1 MTIEQLR
8 YLKKAL
14 AFVFSLVE
22 PDEYIG
28 KCPEADY
35 EAINGLIEGEIERLN
50 VMDVEETM
58 NPNKLPEL
66 DRGSIADALSW
77 EQDNLDFIESME
89 QTEFTKKNIKRKK
102 LTIFALNNLI
112 EVLKT
117 FRPVRKSRTTEP
129 DGGQPGIRQKQG
141 DWCENPR
148 MMDGWI
154 SVEGRG
160 ASMYIDEFRYCPN
173 CGRKL

>member
-1 MTIEQLR
+1 MTTEQLQ

-35 EAINGLIEGEIERLN
+35 EAINGLIEGEIERLREN
-50 VMDVEETM
+50 
-58 NPNKLPEL
+58 
-66 DRGSIADALSW
+66 
-77 EQDNLDFIESME
+77 
-89 QTEFTKKNIKRKK
+89 
-102 LTIFALNNLI
+102 
-112 EVLKT
+112 
-117 FRPVRKSRTTEP
+117 RTTEP
-129 DGGQPGIRQKQG
+129 DGGQPGIRQKQC

-173 CGRKL
+173 CGREL

>member
-1 MTIEQLR
+1 MTTEQLQ
-8 YLKKAL
+8 YLEKAL

-35 EAINGLIEGEIERLN
+35 EAINGLIEAEIERL
-50 VMDVEETM
+50 
-58 NPNKLPEL
+58 
-66 DRGSIADALSW
+66 
-77 EQDNLDFIESME
+77 
-89 QTEFTKKNIKRKK
+89 
-102 LTIFALNNLI
+102 
-112 EVLKT
+112 
-117 FRPVRKSRTTEP
+117 RKSRTTEP
-129 DGGQPGIRQKQG
+129 DGGQPGIRQKQC

-173 CGRKL
+173 CGREL

>member
-1 MTIEQLR
+1 MTTEQLQ

-35 EAINGLIEGEIERLN
+35 EAINGLIEGEIEGIREN
-50 VMDVEETM
+50 
-58 NPNKLPEL
+58 
-66 DRGSIADALSW
+66 
-77 EQDNLDFIESME
+77 
-89 QTEFTKKNIKRKK
+89 
-102 LTIFALNNLI
+102 
-112 EVLKT
+112 
-117 FRPVRKSRTTEP
+117 RTTEP
-129 DGGQPGIRQKQG
+129 VEKTDTLEPC

-154 SVEGRG
+154 SIEGRG

-173 CGRKL
+173 CGREL

>member
-1 MTIEQLR
+1 MTTEQLQ

-28 KCPEADY
+28 KSPEADY
-35 EAINGLIEGEIERLN
+35 EAINELIEGE
-50 VMDVEETM
+50 
-58 NPNKLPEL
+58 
-66 DRGSIADALSW
+66 
-77 EQDNLDFIESME
+77 
-89 QTEFTKKNIKRKK
+89 
-102 LTIFALNNLI
+102 I

-129 DGGQPGIRQKQG
+129 DGGQPGIRQKQC

-173 CGRKL
+173 CGREL

>member
-35 EAINGLIEGEIERLN
+35 EAINGLIEGEIER
-50 VMDVEETM
+50 VSVTDEDVQKAIKKMSEYFVFEELYRDDWI
-58 NPNKLPEL
+58 KAVRLAIE
-66 DRGSIADALSW
+66 AL
-77 EQDNLDFIESME
+77 
-89 QTEFTKKNIKRKK
+89 K
-102 LTIFALNNLI
+102 AY
-112 EVLKT
+112 
-117 FRPVRKSRTTEP
+117 RPVRENRTTEP
-129 DGGQPGIRQKQG
+129 VGGQPGIRQKQC

-173 CGRKL
+173 CGREL